1 MSIKCERSQ
10 RGRPA
15 SRGQKRTNAKSIY
28 GMGKKS
34 LEELRVEMRDSPI
47 VSLDG
52 VENVWCTT
60 ALLNKKLA
68 LINIIKTK
76 TSFDSK

>member
-1 MSIKCERSQ
+1 
-10 RGRPA
+10 
-15 SRGQKRTNAKSIY
+15 
-28 GMGKKS
+28 MGKKS